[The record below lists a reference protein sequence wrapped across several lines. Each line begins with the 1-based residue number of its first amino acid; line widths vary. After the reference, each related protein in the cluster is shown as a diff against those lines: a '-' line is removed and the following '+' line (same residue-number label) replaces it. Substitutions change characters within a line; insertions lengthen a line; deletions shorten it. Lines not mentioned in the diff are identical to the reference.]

1 MYNVSEE
8 LLMDLHQNLID
19 QYEDDNTDTEA
30 IRLLKELDKILGFEE
45 DYYNPDNPEENDE

>member
-19 QYEDDNTDTEA
+19 QYEDDHTNAEA

-45 DYYNPDNPEENDE
+45 DYYNPDEEENDE